1 MKKKKMALQWSGVF
15 IELCLGRITRAQ
27 KALIDIHCPDLE
39 KYSQAQWYDNTSFLK
54 THFQLDNWWSIDDL
68 DRAMG
73 LIFTDRNDLEKQLA
87 AMVVKI
93 DDTPASID
101 PEAPQL
107 SFYAPETMAPVDKD
121 EQVICHGTRREAL
134 LQLKTEFEPPFDPS
148 LITLSF
154 LQYPDYGTI
163 LIDLDYDG
171 HDDVQFTL
179 GETTYLKPRFLGKE
193 DIDDTSG

>member
-39 KYSQAQWYDNTSFLK
+39 KNSQAQWYDNTSFLN
-54 THFQLDNWWSIDDL
+54 THFQVDNWWSIDDL

-87 AMVVKI
+87 AMVVII
-93 DDTPASID
+93 DDTPASIN

-134 LQLKTEFEPPFDPS
+134 LQLKAEFEPPFDPS

-163 LIDLDYDG
+163 LIDLDYNG

>member
-1 MKKKKMALQWSGVF
+1 MKKKKMVLQWSGVF
-15 IELCLGRITRAQ
+15 IELCLGRITRDQ
-27 KALIDIHCPDLE
+27 KTLIDIHCPDLE
-39 KYSQAQWYDNTSFLK
+39 KNSQAQWYDNTSFLK
-54 THFQLDNWWSIDDL
+54 THFQVDNWWSVDDL

-87 AMVVKI
+87 AIVVEI
-93 DDTPASID
+93 DGTPASID

-121 EQVICHGTRREAL
+121 EQVICHGIRREAL

-171 HDDVQFTL
+171 HDDIQFTL
-179 GETTYLKPRFLGKE
+179 RETTYLKPRFLGKE
-193 DIDDTSG
+193 DINDTSG

>member
-39 KYSQAQWYDNTSFLK
+39 KNSQAQWYDNTSFLN
-54 THFQLDNWWSIDDL
+54 THFQVDNWWSIDDL

-87 AMVVKI
+87 AMVVII

-134 LQLKTEFEPPFDPS
+134 LQLKAEFEPPFDPS

-163 LIDLDYDG
+163 LIDLDYNG